1 MRRALFALLVALCFV
16 LESRVSVAGV
26 SPALTLLPVYYV
38 GLKRGSTRGLLF
50 GALIGGIGD
59 SLSGNILGP
68 NMLGRGTTGFL
79 ASFMRSGPFR
89 WTPLLGAI
97 GVAVLTV
104 LDGVVSF
111 GATAAFAG
119 MPAPLSDAAFKV
131 LGQAVVNAVAG
142 IYIRPEDEI

>member
-1 MRRALFALLVALCFV
+1 MRRAFFVLLVVLCFV
-16 LESRVSVAGV
+16 LESRVSLAGV

-38 GLKRGSTRGLLF
+38 GLKQGSTRGLLF
-50 GALIGGIGD
+50 GALIGAIGD

-68 NMLGRGTTGFL
+68 NMLGKGTAGFL
-79 ASFMRSGPFR
+79 ASFMRGGLFR
-89 WTPLLGAI
+89 WTPLLGVI

-104 LDGVVSF
+104 FDGVVAF

-119 MPAPLSDAAFKV
+119 TPAPLSDAAFRV
-131 LGQAVVNAVAG
+131 LGQAAINAVAG